1 MIRIAK
7 ISFTDIWQC
16 QRGAGSHTVTVGSRV
31 KAGSSPRAGLTK
43 LRTIAALGLYSRR
56 GGSLGLPK
64 GLGAPRPQ
72 AGTSNTPAIQSW
84 MAEGEN
90 PRHSLTFLLALRQLE
105 LRAACCLSLAE
116 DLEQRQELN
125 L

>member
-7 ISFTDIWQC
+7 ISFTDIWRC

-31 KAGSSPRAGLTK
+31 KAGNSPRAGLTK
-43 LRTIAALGLYSRR
+43 LQTIAALGFHSRR
-56 GGSLGLPK
+56 GSSPGLPK
-64 GLGAPRPQ
+64 GLGAPKPQ
-72 AGTSNTPAIQSW
+72 AGISDTPAIQSW
-84 MAEGEN
+84 MGVGEN
-90 PRHSLTFLLALRQLE
+90 LRHSLTSLLALRQLE
-105 LRAACCLSLAE
+105 LRAACGLSLAE